1 MRAYLITAVLF
12 AAACSASSAQTR
24 VLSAAGAALEAICED
39 QAVPDLCDQALAT
52 LQSGDLA
59 AAIAY
64 LKADLVN
71 NGHNRE
77 VAALLG
83 LLESQLE
90 KGLPFRTLPE
100 TDK

>member
-1 MRAYLITAVLF
+1 MGRLQATTTAQL
-12 AAACSASSAQTR
+12 AAA
-24 VLSAAGAALEAICED
+24 
-39 QAVPDLCDQALAT
+39 QAALAT

-90 KGLPFRTLPE
+90 KGLPFRPLPE